1 MKGLISCNPWRDP
14 LLFLCAFSSIF
25 LILQPLKDRV
35 YAFDLQGLQPLPPFS
50 VFSTFSAKGLKKG
63 EAGIAVNIE
72 MSRQPDYYRITNNL
86 SYGIT
91 DNLEIATTIPYVSG
105 WNDNIDGFEDI
116 SIGMKYRILDEG
128 KYGPSMAVLASTS
141 LNTGKNQFSTDGSIS
156 AGLIISKKVG
166 PFSGHINALYS
177 KPLSSRFDDE
187 LTLATGI
194 EFAASHNFGLLSE
207 LYSKKSY
214 SGRFDQ
220 VELRVGYRIMTA
232 ENLFTTLGMGFD
244 LKNRSPEYRL
254 IFSISYIFSKDTKKI
269 KKVYEEE

>member
-25 LILQPLKDRV
+25 LILQPLIDRV

-91 DNLEIATTIPYVSG
+91 DNLEIATTIPYVSD

-177 KPLSSRFDDE
+177 KPLISRFDDE